1 MALFRKSPPKPEG
14 EAPAK
19 PAASPLLGPI
29 ASVILADL
37 ALRGGQALV
46 RRGVERG
53 LLKGQPVPQGR
64 VVHGQS
70 LPETVVGTV
79 LATMA
84 RRSVPG
90 ALLVGGGLIA
100 KALSD
105 RYRARRAAQAEP
117 EAADDGAEKD
127 HSA

>member
-1 MALFRKSPPKPEG
+1 MALFRKNPPKPE
-14 EAPAK
+14 ADTPAK
-19 PAASPLLGPI
+19 PAAAPLLGPI

-53 LLKGQPVPQGR
+53 LLKGEPVPQGR

-100 KALSD
+100 KALTD
-105 RYRARRAAQAEP
+105 RYRARQAARAGTEAAQDA
-117 EAADDGAEKD
+117 AEKD

>member
-1 MALFRKSPPKPEG
+1 MALFRKKPPEPAQSD
-14 EAPAK
+14 APAK
-19 PAASPLLGPI
+19 PAAPPLLGPI
-29 ASVILADL
+29 ATVILADL

-53 LLKGQPVPQGR
+53 LLKGEPVPQGR

-100 KALSD
+100 KALAD
-105 RYRARRAAQAEP
+105 RYRARKAAESAKTE
-117 EAADDGAEKD
+117 D

>member
-1 MALFRKSPPKPEG
+1 MALFRKDPPKPAADAAE
-14 EAPAK
+14 K
-19 PAASPLLGPI
+19 PAAPPLLGPI

-37 ALRGGQALV
+37 AVRGGQALV

-90 ALLVGGGLIA
+90 ALLVGGGLIV

-105 RYRARRAAQAEP
+105 RHRARQAAKTEP
-117 EAADDGAEKD
+117 ETPKDSAEQD